1 MKITLIESF
10 AVAPRWLFVKV
21 STDEGV
27 SGWGEGSLEGRIH
40 TAAAGVSEWSDYLV
54 GKDPL
59 RIEDH
64 WQVMTKSTFYRG
76 GAVLATAVAAI
87 DQALWDI
94 AGKHRG
100 LPVYELLGGPVRD
113 SARVYTWIGGDE
125 PAAVA
130 DGAAQARAAGFDAV
144 KMNASGRLE
153 AIDTPRAIDAI
164 VARAAAAREALGED
178 LDFALDFHGRFSAAM
193 ARRVLRE
200 LEPLHPL
207 FAEEPVRPEF
217 TGIRLRDVT
226 ESTVIPIAIGER
238 LFSRTDFLPALQAG
252 IAVAQPDVAHC
263 GGISEMRRIAALAET
278 FDVYIAPH
286 CPIGPIALAACL
298 QTVFATPNFL
308 IQEQSE
314 GIHYNKGGDLLR
326 YIANSSVFEFAR
338 GRCAAPQLPGLG
350 LEIDEHAVRAAASE
364 DPHWRGPIWRHSD
377 GSWAEW

>member
-1 MKITLIESF
+1 MKMTLIESF
-10 AVAPRWLFVKV
+10 VVAPRWLFVKV
-21 STDEGV
+21 STDEGL
-27 SGWGEGSLEGRIH
+27 SGWGEGSLEGRVH
-40 TAAAGVSEWSDYLV
+40 TAAASVSEWSDYLI

-94 AGKHRG
+94 AGKYRG
-100 LPVYELLGGPVRD
+100 LPVYDLLGGLVRD
-113 SARVYTWIGGDE
+113 SARVYTWIGGDD
-125 PAAVA
+125 PAEVA
-130 DGAAQARAAGFDAV
+130 DGAARAREAGFDAV

-153 AIDTPRAIDAI
+153 AIDTSRSIDAI
-164 VARAAAAREALGED
+164 VARAAAVREALGED
-178 LDFALDFHGRFSAAM
+178 LDFALDFHGRFSTAM

-226 ESTVIPIAIGER
+226 ESTVIPIACGER
-238 LFSRTDFLPALQAG
+238 LFSRTDFLPAFQAG

-263 GGISEMRRIAALAET
+263 GGISELRRIAALAET
-278 FDVYIAPH
+278 FDVVIAPH
-286 CPIGPIALAACL
+286 CPIGPIALASCL

-326 YIANSSVFEFAR
+326 YLVNTQIFEFAS
-338 GRCAAPQLPGLG
+338 GRCAAPPGPGLG
-350 LEIDEHAVRAAASE
+350 LEVDEPAVRAAARD
-364 DPHWRGPIWRHSD
+364 DPHWRGPIWRHTD

>member
-1 MKITLIESF
+1 MKITAIESF
-10 AVAPRWLFVKV
+10 IVAPRWLFIKV
-21 STDEGV
+21 STDEEV
-27 SGWGEGSLEGRIH
+27 SGWGEGSLEGRAH
-40 TAAAGVSEWSDYLV
+40 TAAASVTEWSDYLI

-94 AGKHRG
+94 AGKYRG
-100 LPVYELLGGPVRD
+100 VPVYELLGGPVRD
-113 SARVYTWIGGDE
+113 SARVYTWIGGDD
-125 PAAVA
+125 PAEVA
-130 DGAAQARAAGFDAV
+130 DAAGQAKEAGFDAV
-144 KMNASGRLE
+144 KMNASGRLA
-153 AIDTPRAIDAI
+153 AIDTPRSMSAI
-164 VARAAAAREALGED
+164 VTRASAAREALGED
-178 LDFALDFHGRFSAAM
+178 LDFALDFHGRFSTAM

-200 LEPLHPL
+200 LEPLHPM
-207 FAEEPVRPEF
+207 FAEEPVRPEY
-217 TGIRLRDVT
+217 TVNRLRDVV
-226 ESTVIPIAIGER
+226 ESTVIPIATGER

-263 GGISEMRRIAALAET
+263 GGISELRRIAAVAEA
-278 FDVYIAPH
+278 FDVVIAPH

-298 QTVFATPNFL
+298 QVAFATPNFL

-314 GIHYNKGGDLLR
+314 GIHYNKTGDLYR
-326 YIANSSVFEFAR
+326 YLADPSALEFVG
-338 GRCAAPQLPGLG
+338 GRCLPSASPGLG
-350 LEIDEHAVRAAASE
+350 LEIDETAVRTAARE

>member
-1 MKITLIESF
+1 MKITLIDSF
-10 AVAPRWLFVKV
+10 VVAPRWLFVKV
-21 STDEGV
+21 STDEGI
-27 SGWGEGSLEGRIH
+27 SGWGEGSLEGRVH
-40 TAAAGVSEWSDYLV
+40 TAAVGVSEWSDYLI

-100 LPVYELLGGPVRD
+100 VPVYELLGGPVRD
-113 SARVYTWIGGDE
+113 SARVYTWIGGDD
-125 PAAVA
+125 PAEVA
-130 DGAAQARAAGFDAV
+130 DGAAQAKAAGFDAV
-144 KMNASGRLE
+144 KMNASGRLD
-153 AIDTPRAIDAI
+153 AIDTPRSIDAI
-164 VARAAAAREALGED
+164 VARAAAVRETLGDD

-200 LEPLHPL
+200 LEPLRPL

-217 TGIRLRDVT
+217 TGIRLRDIT
-226 ESTVIPIAIGER
+226 ESTVIPIACGER

-278 FDVYIAPH
+278 FDVVLAPH

-314 GIHYNKGGDLLR
+314 GIHYNKDGDLLR
-326 YIANSSVFEFAR
+326 YVANASALAFTR
-338 GRCAAPQLPGLG
+338 GRCAPPQAPGLG
-350 LEIDEHAVRAAASE
+350 LEMDEPAVRAAAAD

>member
-10 AVAPRWLFVKV
+10 VVAPRWLFVKV
-21 STDEGV
+21 STDEGL
-27 SGWGEGSLEGRIH
+27 SGWGEGSLEGRVH
-40 TAAAGVSEWSDYLV
+40 TAAASVSEWSDYLT

-100 LPVYELLGGPVRD
+100 APVYELLGGPVRD
-113 SARVYTWIGGDE
+113 TARVYTWIGGDD
-125 PAAVA
+125 PAEVA
-130 DGAAQARAAGFDAV
+130 DGAARAKAAGFDAV
-144 KMNASGRLE
+144 KLNASGRLD
-153 AIDTPRAIDAI
+153 AIDTPRSIDAI
-164 VARAAAAREALGED
+164 LARAAAVREALGED
-178 LDFALDFHGRFSAAM
+178 LDFALDFHGRFSTAM

-217 TGIRLRDVT
+217 TGIRLHDVT
-226 ESTVIPIAIGER
+226 ESTVIPIACGER

-278 FDVYIAPH
+278 FDVVLAPH

-314 GIHYNKGGDLLR
+314 GIHYNRTGDLLR
-326 YIANSSVFEFAR
+326 YVVNAPAFEFSR
-338 GRCAAPQLPGLG
+338 GRCPAPQQPGLG
-350 LEIDEHAVRAAASE
+350 LEIDEPAVRAAAAE
-364 DPHWRGPIWRHSD
+364 DPHWRGPIWRHPD

>member
-1 MKITLIESF
+1 VKITQIESF
-10 AVAPRWLFVKV
+10 VVAPRWLFVKV
-21 STDEGV
+21 STDAGLA
-27 SGWGEGSLEGRIH
+27 GWGEGTLEGRAH
-40 TAAAGVSEWSDYLV
+40 TAAAAIGEWSDYLV

-76 GAVLATAVAAI
+76 GAVLATAVAGI

-113 SARVYTWIGGDE
+113 SARVYTWIGGDD
-125 PAAVA
+125 PAQVS
-130 DGAAQARAAGFDAV
+130 DSAAAAKAAGFDAV
-144 KMNASGRLE
+144 KMNASGPLE
-153 AIDTPRAIDAI
+153 AIDTPRSIDAI
-164 VARAAAAREALGED
+164 VARAAAVREALGED
-178 LDFALDFHGRFSAAM
+178 ADFGLDFHGRFSVAM

-200 LEPLHPL
+200 LEPLRPL

-226 ESTVIPIAIGER
+226 ESTVIPIALGER
-238 LFSRTDFLPALQAG
+238 LFSRTEFLPALQAG

-263 GGISEMRRIAALAET
+263 GGISEMRRIAVLAET
-278 FDVYIAPH
+278 FDVVIAPH
-286 CPIGPIALAACL
+286 CPIGPLALAASL
-298 QTVFATPNFL
+298 QVAFATPNFL

-314 GIHYNKGGDLLR
+314 GIHYNKDGDLLR
-326 YIANSSVFEFAR
+326 YVTNASVFDFSG
-338 GRCAAPQLPGLG
+338 GRCAPPPAPGLG
-350 LEIDEHAVRAAASE
+350 VDIAEGAVRAAAE
-364 DPHWRGPIWRHSD
+364 QGPRWRGPVWRHSD

>member
-10 AVAPRWLFVKV
+10 VVAPRWLFVKV
-21 STDEGV
+21 STDEGLA
-27 SGWGEGSLEGRIH
+27 GWGEGSLEGRAH
-40 TAAAGVSEWSDYLV
+40 TAAASIGEWSDYLI

-100 LPVYELLGGPVRD
+100 VSVYELLGGPVRD
-113 SARVYTWIGGDE
+113 SARVYTWIGGDD
-125 PAAVA
+125 PAEVA
-130 DGAAQARAAGFDAV
+130 DGAAQAKAAGFDAV

-153 AIDTPRAIDAI
+153 ALDTPRSIDAI
-164 VARAAAAREALGED
+164 VARAGAVRGALGDD
-178 LDFALDFHGRFSAAM
+178 LDFALDFHGRFSTAM

-200 LEPLHPL
+200 LEPLRPL

-217 TGIRLRDVT
+217 TGTRLRDVT
-226 ESTVIPIAIGER
+226 ESTVIPIACGER
-238 LFSRTDFLPALQAG
+238 LYSRIDFLPALEAG

-263 GGISEMRRIAALAET
+263 GGISELRRIAALAET
-278 FDVYIAPH
+278 FDVVIAPH

-298 QTVFATPNFL
+298 QVVFATPNFL

-314 GIHYNKGGDLLR
+314 GIHYNSGGDLFR
-326 YIANSSVFEFAR
+326 YLVNASALEFVQGCCRPLGA
-338 GRCAAPQLPGLG
+338 PGLG
-350 LEIDEHAVRAAASE
+350 LEIDEPAVRAAARE

>member
-1 MKITLIESF
+1 MKITLIEAF
-10 AVAPRWLFVKV
+10 VVAPRWLFIKV
-21 STDEGV
+21 STDAGV
-27 SGWGEGSLEGRIH
+27 SGWGEGTLEGRTH
-40 TAAAGVSEWSDYLV
+40 TAAASVSEWSDYLI

-94 AGKHRG
+94 AGKYRG
-100 LPVYELLGGPVRD
+100 APVYELLGGPVRD
-113 SARVYTWIGGDE
+113 TARVYTWIGGDD
-125 PAAVA
+125 PAEVA
-130 DGAAQARAAGFDAV
+130 DGAARARAAGFDAV
-144 KMNASGRLE
+144 KMNASGKLA
-153 AIDTPRAIDAI
+153 AIDTPQSIDEI
-164 VARAAAAREALGED
+164 VARAAAVRAALGD
-178 LDFALDFHGRFSAAM
+178 DGDFALDFHGRFSTAM

-200 LEPLHPL
+200 LEPLRPL
-207 FAEEPVRPEF
+207 FVEEPVLPEF

-226 ESTVIPIAIGER
+226 ESTVIPIACGER
-238 LFSRTDFLPALQAG
+238 LFSRTDFLPAFQAG

-263 GGISEMRRIAALAET
+263 GGISEMRRIASLAET
-278 FDVYIAPH
+278 FDASLAPH

-314 GIHYNKGGDLLR
+314 GIHYNIGGDLLR
-326 YIANSSVFEFAR
+326 YLVNASAFEFVS
-338 GRCAAPQLPGLG
+338 GRCAAPQAPGLG
-350 LEIDEHAVRAAASE
+350 LDIDEAAVRAAAS
-364 DPHWRGPIWRHSD
+364 DDSRWRGPIWRHGD